1 MLLTSSFAANDPIL
15 MKRPVLKRN
24 SQHAFAAELQIMEG
38 KLKKLMARL
47 KATRKDEALLNRVDW
62 VHVGAVKYM
71 NAILDEVLAVELTDE
86 QE

>member
-1 MLLTSSFAANDPIL
+1 

-38 KLKKLMARL
+38 KLKKLVARL

-62 VHVGAVKYM
+62 AHVGAVKYM
-71 NAILDEVLAVELTDE
+71 NAILDEVLEIELTDQ